1 MEAKPIFNILVV
13 EDDSDVATELVE
25 CLELM
30 GHRAEWSVAQASL
43 RIAQDCDLVLLDLGL
58 GEIDGFQVLDQIAL
72 AAVRPPVAI
81 MSGRDVRFME
91 SASDLARSLGL
102 RPVGMLHKPFAPRQL
117 SALLEGL
124 DTAPVV
130 AAAPAHTPG
139 LTAASTEPYY
149 AFQYKNDL
157 QSGLPVGCEVLVRL
171 PGVLNIE
178 AWFAV
183 LDTQRALAMTVS
195 ASLAAID
202 LHQRLAAQGQ
212 KLTVAFNCP
221 PDIFSAPDLLGSLK
235 RSCHEAGVSPAHI
248 AIELTEQKGSGAL
261 VDVASMACRYAL
273 AGFPVHLDDFGT
285 GTASLEHL
293 LKLPLTEVKID
304 RKVFRS
310 LVQDGRAL
318 LHEIAALCR
327 ANGITSTVE
336 GIETQEDV
344 IIAREAGADYGQGFL
359 WSRPSPIADL
369 PDR

>member
-1 MEAKPIFNILVV
+1 MRQKPILNILVV
-13 EDDSDVATELVE
+13 EDDSAVATELVE
-25 CLELM
+25 CLELL
-30 GHRAEWSVAQASL
+30 GDRAQWSIAQTSL

-58 GEIDGFQVLDQIAL
+58 GEMDGFQMLDQIAL
-72 AAVRPPVAI
+72 APVRPPVAI
-81 MSGRDVRFME
+81 MSGRDARFME

-102 RPVGMLHKPFAPRQL
+102 QPVGILPKPFAP
-117 SALLEGL
+117 SK
-124 DTAPVV
+124 
-130 AAAPAHTPG
+130 
-139 LTAASTEPYY
+139 LTAILEALGAIGTTGVARTPEPANAPTEPYY

-157 QSGLPVGCEVLVRL
+157 RTGAPIGCEVLVRL
-171 PGVLNIE
+171 PGVTNIE
-178 AWFAV
+178 GWFAA
-183 LDTQRALAMTVS
+183 LDPDRALAMTIA
-195 ASLAAID
+195 ASEAAID

-212 KLTVAFNCP
+212 RLPVAFNCP
-221 PDIFSAPDLLGSLK
+221 PDVFSAPDLLRSLK
-235 RSCHEAGVSPAHI
+235 RSCSEAGVASSNI

-261 VDVASMACRYAL
+261 IDVASMACRYAL

-293 LKLPLTEVKID
+293 LKLPLSEVKID

-327 ANGITSTVE
+327 TNGIKSTVE

-369 PDR
+369 PGR